1 MEVPSKL
8 DHLKMIASITD
19 SSRRDSA
26 EKLDPHKDELRIL
39 GIALSTMYLVAT
51 CHRKCFGGPHF
62 LERLTAQSY
71 NLACSA
77 YILMCRGFYDESL
90 NLIRSMGETGNLIA
104 MSVVDKPAYQRWLSA
119 DASTRIKEFAPANVR
134 KIIEK
139 KEQPLIFAR
148 KHWYQRFC
156 EDYTHVHPDTTLHH
170 SEETGRSVVG
180 GTVDEER
187 MKEVIGELTGVS
199 SHIAMIV
206 SRFADLDD
214 MLDELSSEV
223 DRVSEPN
230 DAGSV

>member
-1 MEVPSKL
+1 
-8 DHLKMIASITD
+8 
-19 SSRRDSA
+19 
-26 EKLDPHKDELRIL
+26 
-39 GIALSTMYLVAT
+39 
-51 CHRKCFGGPHF
+51 
-62 LERLTAQSY
+62 
-71 NLACSA
+71 
-77 YILMCRGFYDESL
+77 
-90 NLIRSMGETGNLIA
+90 MGETGNLIA